1 MFSRRIKFNQ
11 YITKKPFVRQFSSEF
26 PKKPNVISAFIVLA
40 TVATGSAATYVALT
54 ASNYSEAKKSKLEY
68 LHTVSVAIQN
78 NKVHMSSSSSATY
91 IDRKGL
97 EEAVHL
103 ILQKKDFGYTVVYGP
118 KGTGKTEVVEHCAE
132 GLSGVVKLTV
142 TSANTKDDLVSEI
155 LEQLADIEKSNFKV
169 QQLLRAVQRC
179 EYKPTIIFDVEET
192 GHSEETVVNSD
203 TIQSVRSLAKLLS
216 KSCAV
221 VIILPDTNA
230 ITEFGKDTDREEYL
244 FVGELIHED
253 GKKFLQKLG
262 THFTE
267 RELDFVFTNIGTR
280 VALLEKLVN
289 QVPSQLTLEQFVK
302 DELDEAEVQLMT
314 FPHQAILQ
322 ELKKHPDGVSV
333 MQFEGIFHDGVHL
346 ADPRAVVKSMKN
358 SSTIVYRIDLKEY
371 QLKSTA
377 LRTVLLKTFKPLVL
391 DKV

>member
-1 MFSRRIKFNQ
+1 MLSRYMKLNQ

-26 PKKPNVISAFIVLA
+26 PKKPNAISAFIILV
-40 TVATGSAATYVALT
+40 TVATGTAATYVALT

-132 GLSGVVKLTV
+132 GLSGVVKLIV
-142 TSANTKDDLVSEI
+142 TSANTKDDLVSDI
-155 LEQLADIEKSNFKV
+155 LEQLADIEESNLKV

-179 EYKPTIIFDVEET
+179 EYKPTIIFDVEM

-244 FVGELIHED
+244 FVGELTHED

-280 VALLEKLVN
+280 AALLENLVN
-289 QVPSQLTLEQFVK
+289 KVPSQLTLEQFVK

-346 ADPRAVVKSMKN
+346 ADTKAVVKSMKN

>member
-1 MFSRRIKFNQ
+1 MLSRYMKLNQ

-78 NKVHMSSSSSATY
+78 NKVHMSPSSSATY

-132 GLSGVVKLTV
+132 GLSGVVKLIV
-142 TSANTKDDLVSEI
+142 TSANTKDDLVSDI
-155 LEQLADIEKSNFKV
+155 LEQLADIEESNLKV

-179 EYKPTIIFDVEET
+179 EYKPTIIFDVEM

-244 FVGELIHED
+244 FVGELTHED
-253 GKKFLQKLG
+253 GKKFLQKRG
-262 THFTE
+262 AHFTE

-302 DELDEAEVQLMT
+302 DELDEAEMQLKT

-346 ADPRAVVKSMKN
+346 ADTKAVVKSMKN